1 MALSSRGAG
10 PSFQGNTE
18 FDILKSSHKFL
29 REDDDVDERQLSW
42 DDRLAKKY
50 YSALYREYAVCDLKH
65 YKTGNFALRWRTE
78 EEVLAGAGETTC
90 GNTRCR
96 VHREFPEKGD
106 DIRPSLTTLE
116 LPFSYLEH
124 GESKFALVKVVLCPK
139 CLKKLMYKR
148 NKEKEEAR
156 KRQENPGDNDAERDV
171 ENGHRKRSRS
181 HERRKDDDEG
191 PYRRHRS
198 AEHDDQGR
206 SGKRRRHSRSH
217 SPRRKD
223 HDRGGASS

>member
-1 MALSSRGAG
+1 MALGSRGAG
-10 PSFQGNTE
+10 PSFQGHTE

-96 VHREFPEKGD
+96 VHREFPEEGD
-106 DIRPSLTTLE
+106 DIRPALTTLE

-156 KRQENPGDNDAERDV
+156 KREEDPGAQNAERSTKDK
-171 ENGHRKRSRS
+171 HRKRSRS
-181 HERRKDDDEG
+181 HERRKDDDEDT
-191 PYRRHRS
+191 YRRHGS
-198 AEHDDQGR
+198 TEPDNQGHKD
-206 SGKRRRHSRSH
+206 KRRRHSL
-217 SPRRKD
+217 SPRRRE
-223 HDRGGASS
+223 HDRGGASSS